1 MLRIKQ
7 THTYTYY
14 KFNQNHYTDNT
25 PARQP
30 HHRFQ
35 NINSKYTSPFFL
47 NFTYCNK
54 ETNLQGTPQNYDS
67 ITQMYNFCPLNKLL
81 NVDESRPMTI
91 PQEFLQ
97 PVEVSTL
104 ELIYNTHFNHKLYNL
119 IQSTPYE
126 QSLTLKNV
134 TSLKHLNYFGQFCK
148 LKTSFVC

>member
-1 MLRIKQ
+1 MLRTKQ

-14 KFNQNHYTDNT
+14 KFNQNHYTDKT

-54 ETNLQGTPQNYDS
+54 ETNLQGTPRNYDS
-67 ITQMYNFCPLNKLL
+67 IIQMYNFCRLNKLL
-81 NVDESRPMTI
+81 NVDESRPMII

-104 ELIYNTHFNHKLYNL
+104 ELIYNTHFNHKLYKL

-134 TSLKHLNYFGQFCK
+134 TSLKHLNYFGHFCK